1 MNGMNTAT
9 EIRARERSGKYE
21 GRVPIIVVSGNTR
34 PEHTEKAL
42 AVGADGYMIKPYSR
56 KDLETQI
63 ASVISRLKRK

>member
-9 EIRARERSGKYE
+9 EIRARERSGKYD

-34 PEHTEKAL
+34 PEHKEKAL

-63 ASVISRLKRK
+63 ASIMGHIKRR